1 MALSKRRPD
10 PTLEAALVRQMVLP
24 MACLAAALGVGYSV
38 WQWRTLDTLF
48 EAQGRNAAWQVAAL
62 VAASATPS
70 ATGLPLLP
78 SDGALQAALRSSGSQ
93 RVEIRAPERARI
105 GAGLS
110 LDALD
115 GMRRFVVVWPP
126 ADGSTPSPN
135 GAAAGAN
142 EAARP
147 AKPTAASAQWE
158 VAIWRDPTGYHRAQA
173 QGVAVAGASVLLL
186 VLCAWVWTR
195 RSARAMELS
204 LHRLDTTLDAIEAG
218 HSAVRYPQTDPVTAL
233 AASTKLTKPPDEF
246 LWLGDRITALTERLN
261 QRQYASAERV
271 RQATAAALVRLVQVE
286 QIELSRARQLNAT
299 GHDLRQPLHAMG
311 LLIDGLLDSASTT
324 QIPALERLRESTL
337 FIRSL
342 FDDLMEI
349 AQLDAA
355 VIPSSVTTVSVTAVF
370 ERLQSH
376 FSNPVQALRLDLRW
390 RARGFTVQAD
400 PQLLQ
405 RLLQRL
411 VDNAVHRSAGGKVMV
426 AVRQAGPDA
435 VQIEVRDSGIGMAP
449 IHHQRIFE
457 AFYQVPDIEPS
468 RRRGFGLG
476 LAIAGRIAHLMGTRI
491 QLRSALHMGSTFT
504 IKLPGSAPPS
514 PSNRQA
520 AAPHTGGIAVNQ
532 PHCLLIH
539 DDPDTLETH
548 RAWLDRWGYRVTCM
562 PSLVDAVAALDAHG
576 ASFQVVLSALALD
589 PDCVD
594 SSQVL
599 DAAQRRCSGA
609 LLIHIGCPPSAAQAL
624 VWRERGVAMLAWPV
638 APAKLRALIATRW
651 PLT

>member
-1 MALSKRRPD
+1 
-10 PTLEAALVRQMVLP
+10 MVLP
-24 MACLAAALGVGYSV
+24 VACLAAALGAGYSV
-38 WQWRTLDTLF
+38 WQWRSLDTLF
-48 EAQGRNAAWQVAAL
+48 EAQGRTAAWQVAAL
-62 VAASATPS
+62 AAVSATPS

-78 SDGALQAALRSSGSQ
+78 SDRALQAALRSSGSQ
-93 RVEIRAPERARI
+93 RVELLAPERARI

-115 GMRRFVVVWPP
+115 GMQRFVVAWPP
-126 ADGSTPSPN
+126 ADGSAPSPN
-135 GAAAGAN
+135 GAAVGAH
-142 EAARP
+142 ETARP

-158 VAIWRDPTGYHRAQA
+158 VAVWRDPTAYHRAQA
-173 QGVAVAGASVLLL
+173 QGVAAAGASVLLL
-186 VLCAWVWTR
+186 VLCAWVWAR
-195 RSARAMELS
+195 RSARAMEVS
-204 LHRLDTTLDAIEAG
+204 LHRLDTALDAIEAG
-218 HSAVRYPQTDPVTAL
+218 HSAVRYPQAEPATASSV
-233 AASTKLTKPPDEF
+233 STRPAQPPGEF
-246 LWLGDRITALTERLN
+246 LWLGGRITALTERLN
-261 QRQYASAERV
+261 QRQHVSAERV
-271 RQATAAALVRLVQVE
+271 RQATAAALARLVQVE
-286 QIELSRARQLNAT
+286 QVELSRARQLSAT

-324 QIPALERLRESTL
+324 QLPALERLRESTL
-337 FIRSL
+337 FISSL

-355 VIPSSVTTVSVTAVF
+355 VIPSSVSTVSMAAVF
-370 ERLQSH
+370 DRLQSH
-376 FSNPVQALRLDLRW
+376 FSNPAQALRLDLRW

-411 VDNAVHRSAGGKVMV
+411 VDNAIHSSVGGKVMV
-426 AVRQAGPDA
+426 AVRRAGPDT

-476 LAIAGRIAHLMGTRI
+476 LAIAARIAHLMGTRI
-491 QLRSALHMGSTFT
+491 QLRSALHLGSTFT
-504 IKLPGSAPPS
+504 IKLPGSAPQS
-514 PSNRQA
+514 PSSRQA
-520 AAPHTGGIAVNQ
+520 AAPHTDGIALNQ
-532 PHCLLIH
+532 PRCLFIH
-539 DDPDTLETH
+539 NDPNTLEKH
-548 RAWLDRWGYRVTCM
+548 RVLLDRWGYRVTSM
-562 PSLVDAVAALDAHG
+562 PSLADAVAALNAHG

-589 PDCVD
+589 TDCAD

-599 DAAQRRCSGA
+599 DAAQRRCPGA

-638 APAKLRALIATRW
+638 APAKLRALLATRW